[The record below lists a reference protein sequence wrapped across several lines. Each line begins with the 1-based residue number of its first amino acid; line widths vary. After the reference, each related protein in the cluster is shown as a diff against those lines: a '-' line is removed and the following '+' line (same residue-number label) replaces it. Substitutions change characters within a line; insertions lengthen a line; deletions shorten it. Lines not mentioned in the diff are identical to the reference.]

1 MVGIVV
7 VSHSSQLARG
17 LVDLA
22 SQMAG
27 SRVRI
32 EHAGGTADGQLGTD
46 ERRIREAIRRADTG
60 SGVAVLGDLGSAI
73 LMIRH
78 VLESRANG
86 HVRLIDAPIVEGA
99 VAAAVS
105 ASGGSP
111 LDDVV
116 RAAEQARTSQLCRSR
131 L

>member
-1 MVGIVV
+1 MVGI
-7 VSHSSQLARG
+7 
-17 LVDLA
+17 
-22 SQMAG
+22 
-27 SRVRI
+27 
-32 EHAGGTADGQLGTD
+32 
-46 ERRIREAIRRADTG
+46 ADTG
-60 SGVAVLGDLGSAI
+60 SGVAVLADLGSAI

-78 VLESRANG
+78 VLESGANG

-99 VAAAVS
+99 VAVAVS

-116 RAAEQARTSQLCRSR
+116 RAAEQARTSPLCRSR